1 MKDILICTL
10 IIALIYLAENF
21 FPYSLL
27 LEILILTIAAIY
39 YGGKLWEFCKKYFHS
54 KK

>member
-1 MKDILICTL
+1 MKDIIICIL

-21 FPYSLL
+21 FSYSLF

-39 YGGKLWEFCKKYFHS
+39 YGGKLWEFCKKYFKD